1 MFSYIKVMLISIY
14 LVMQEGGK
22 LSRIQILPCNYNDNR
37 LVMEGLGMRLGKRE
51 RLLLLHVR
59 FHSIFYQPRE
69 KLPFYRKYLV
79 EVFLL
84 NDITSAELGK

>member
-1 MFSYIKVMLISIY
+1 MLISIY

-59 FHSIFYQPRE
+59 
-69 KLPFYRKYLV
+69 KYLV

>member
-1 MFSYIKVMLISIY
+1 
-14 LVMQEGGK
+14 MQEGGK

-59 FHSIFYQPRE
+59 
-69 KLPFYRKYLV
+69 KYLV